1 MHRREGL
8 AKLTGRER
16 YVDDLPLDDFLWGM
30 TVRSPVPRGRVTAVR
45 FGADVDW
52 SAFVIVDHRDIP
64 GSNEVYLIERDQPVL
79 AGEYVRHIHEA
90 VALIAHPSRDMVRQA
105 LGKIE
110 VVVDPDLR
118 HPPIFDYRIAPLP
131 EQIQY
136 G

>member
-64 GSNEVYLIERDQPVL
+64 GPNEVILIERDQPVL
-79 AGEYVRHIHEA
+79 AAGYVRSEEHTSELQSLA
-90 VALIAHPSRDMVRQA
+90 YLVCRL
-105 LGKIE
+105 
-110 VVVDPDLR
+110 
-118 HPPIFDYRIAPLP
+118 
-131 EQIQY
+131 
-136 G
+136 

>member
-64 GSNEVYLIERDQPVL
+64 GPNEVILIERDQPVL
-79 AGEYVRHIHEA
+79 AAGSVRHVHEPVGRLGPCSPEGPRRDGPAGQAA
-90 VALIAHPSRDMVRQA
+90 VAA
-105 LGKIE
+105 E
-110 VVVDPDLR
+110 
-118 HPPIFDYRIAPLP
+118 APVL
-131 EQIQY
+131 
-136 G
+136 

>member
-64 GSNEVYLIERDQPVL
+64 GPNEVILIERDQPVL
-79 AGEYVRHIHEA
+79 AAGYVRHVHE
-90 VALIAHPSRDMVRQA
+90 PVRSEEHTSELQSPCN
-105 LGKIE
+105 LVCRLLLEKKKKINT
-110 VVVDPDLR
+110 R
-118 HPPIFDYRIAPLP
+118 MI
-131 EQIQY
+131 
-136 G
+136 